1 MNPDTAWLLYLLG
14 SFLLAVVAMAFGAVL
29 GRLNRDRDET
39 AQQRIADEQLPIM
52 LRHQAD

>member
-14 SFLLAVVAMAFGAVL
+14 SFLLAVVAMTFGAAL
-29 GRLNRDRDET
+29 GRLNTDCDEA

-52 LRHQAD
+52 LRRQAD